1 MAPILLF
8 LAGLALL
15 LGAIWS
21 LSGIFFA
28 QKDARRK
35 TGSGFL
41 SRLAVIKPKAA
52 SAKVAPRDWILI
64 AAVVAA
70 TAIWTRQP
78 VLTLGSGAILYLT
91 RAFFAQ
97 DPREERLKSMED
109 NIVWMQTLTYLLQ
122 TSKSSWESLLI
133 SAKALPEGTAD
144 ELRASLYQ
152 ANTSISGYVIRL
164 RDALTL
170 FALKRADPQIDVV
183 VAMVNA
189 NLSSSGTEQDY
200 HVMAQIQAQLKSELM
215 EQGAAVSARREI
227 FTIAKI
233 MFPAVVIMETALAAM
248 MGNFILPYYKTAP
261 GYALAAMIELLTIGL
276 LMLFR
281 KFSAPLPETRLIVP
295 QTFLEVLNRQ
305 IAHAGQGAEA
315 ATEGIAK

>member
-1 MAPILLF
+1 M
-8 LAGLALL
+8 
-15 LGAIWS
+15 
-21 LSGIFFA
+21 
-28 QKDARRK
+28 
-35 TGSGFL
+35 
-41 SRLAVIKPKAA
+41 
-52 SAKVAPRDWILI
+52 
-64 AAVVAA
+64 
-70 TAIWTRQP
+70 
-78 VLTLGSGAILYLT
+78 LYLT
-91 RAFFAQ
+91 RAFFAR
-97 DPREERLKSMED
+97 DPMEDRLKSMED

-133 SAKALPEGTAD
+133 SAKSLPEGPAG
-144 ELRASLYQ
+144 ELRASLHQ
-152 ANTSISGYVIRL
+152 ANKSISGYVIRL

-200 HVMAQIQAQLKSELM
+200 HVMAEIQAQLKSELV
-215 EQGAAVSARREI
+215 EQSAAVSARREI

-248 MGNFILPYYKTAP
+248 MGNFILPYYKTAQ
-261 GYALAAMIELLTIGL
+261 GYALAAVLELLTIGL

-305 IAHAGQGAEA
+305 IAHAGGDPEA
-315 ATEGIAK
+315 ATQRMAK